1 MKLLHRIGKDSIIRR
16 LMVMRSPFFVFIQF
30 ELEIE
35 KIPKG
40 LFSYSWHDGY
50 STSNKILV
58 RGGKGRSSR
67 RKFHTHIHLD

>member
-1 MKLLHRIGKDSIIRR
+1 MKLLHRIGKDSNIRR
-16 LMVMRSPFFVFIQF
+16 LMIMRSPFFMFIQF

-35 KIPKG
+35 KIPKD

-58 RGGKGRSSR
+58 GGVRAEVLGGN
-67 RKFHTHIHLD
+67 FTHIYT